1 MTTVLMLDDHTLVR
15 QSLVKTVDAEPGFD
29 VVAETGDGNEA
40 VTLAARHK
48 PEVAVLDVSLNG
60 TSGLEVATRMKAAS
74 PELRLIFLSMHD
86 DDATIHR
93 ALRLGADG
101 YVVKTASTDELLLAL
116 KSVAAGGSYL
126 SPHVARRVMEF
137 ASGPTAGRLTDR
149 ELEIMGLMAAGER
162 ISEVASTLFVS
173 TKTVKNH
180 LTSIYA
186 KLGVTSGGQAIAEA
200 YRRGLVPTPT
210 GGQA

>member
-15 QSLVKTVDAEPGFD
+15 QSLVKTVDAEPDFQ
-29 VVAETGDGNEA
+29 VVAETGDGDEA
-40 VTLAARHK
+40 VALAARHT
-48 PEVAVLDVSLNG
+48 PDVAVLDVSLHG
-60 TSGLEVATRMKAAS
+60 TSGLEVASRMKTAA
-74 PELRLIFLSMHD
+74 PNLRLIFLSMHD

-149 ELEIMGLMAAGER
+149 ELEIMGLIAAGER

>member
-15 QSLVKTVDAEPGFD
+15 QSLVKTVDAEPEFQ
-29 VVAETGDGNEA
+29 VVAETGDGDEA
-40 VTLAARHK
+40 VTLATRHT
-48 PEVAVLDVSLNG
+48 PDVAVLDVSLNG
-60 TSGLEVATRMKAAS
+60 ASGLEIASRMKAAL
-74 PELRLIFLSMHD
+74 PALRLIFLSMHD

-149 ELEIMGLMAAGER
+149 ELQIMGLIATGER
-162 ISEVASTLFVS
+162 ISDVASTLFVS

-210 GGQA
+210 GGKA